1 MTFLLLKTLP
11 RALATAC
18 VVWAGASAIAP
29 ATAQE
34 LAPVLPPTDT
44 VVQVLASPWR
54 KRAASVCKRAP
65 TTGWPRSPPTGAATH
80 RAGAFLKPRSVWKLA
95 CAGPPKSRQISAWA
109 RQRSA

>member
-44 VVQVLASPWR
+44 VVQVLF
-54 KRAASVCKRAP
+54 VGCKNP
-65 TTGWPRSPPTGAATH
+65 
-80 RAGAFLKPRSVWKLA
+80 AGKD
-95 CAGPPKSRQISAWA
+95 
-109 RQRSA
+109 